1 MQLSKKELETIGKT
15 PLFVN
20 LSLQEREAA
29 LSFFRAYRQEYEK
42 GAFLHTAGTPLY
54 SFGLVLSG
62 TVRIFMD
69 DLHKEPMLMAN
80 RTVGD
85 MFGESLSYLSTP
97 DSPVYIVAAEPAS
110 VLWLSTEALRAPLA
124 VKDEKSFLF
133 YSRFMAVLAERTL
146 AMNSRIQV
154 LSKTTLRLRLL
165 TFLSQCAEEN
175 GSKTFQIPF
184 DRAALASY
192 LGANRAALSRE
203 LSAMKREGILD
214 FYKSSFRLL

>member
-1 MQLSKKELETIGKT
+1 
-15 PLFVN
+15 
-20 LSLQEREAA
+20 
-29 LSFFRAYRQEYEK
+29 
-42 GAFLHTAGTPLY
+42 
-54 SFGLVLSG
+54 
-62 TVRIFMD
+62 
-69 DLHKEPMLMAN
+69 
-80 RTVGD
+80 
-85 MFGESLSYLSTP
+85 
-97 DSPVYIVAAEPAS
+97 VAAAPAS